1 MFTLAT
7 DLMVGSAP
15 PQRVGAA
22 AGVAEV
28 SSEVGGALGIAVLGC
43 LITAVYRGQWPAPS
57 RPASPATQPQ
67 PPATPS
73 VERSRRPGGSP
84 ANLAPR
90 CLMSREAFTVG
101 MQSVDGHQRR
111 GRRRHRR
118 ALAAVVLRGVRPAAE
133 PEGPPR
139 HPGPDGPC
147 AGKVGAVQVVKAP
160 RPAREQARDSRHD
173 DSNASATTT
182 VTSG

>member
-1 MFTLAT
+1 MAGTIPAGIPSHAAAAARDTLGGA
-7 DLMVGSAP
+7 V
-15 PQRVGAA
+15 AA
-22 AGVAEV
+22 AGRLPGQPGAALLDVA
-28 SSEVGGALGIAVLGC
+28 
-43 LITAVYRGQWPAPS
+43 
-57 RPASPATQPQ
+57 
-67 PPATPS
+67 
-73 VERSRRPGGSP
+73 
-84 ANLAPR
+84 
-90 CLMSREAFTVG
+90 REAFTVG

-173 DSNASATTT
+173 DSNASAKTT